1 MVDMLNRSVLAR
13 ESEKSYDVAIL
24 VSVGLFAAGLIAVIF
39 ASALSTGGD
48 PISLDLV
55 NAYP

>member
-24 VSVGLFAAGLIAVIF
+24 VSVGLFTAGLIAVIF
-39 ASALSTGGD
+39 ASALSIGGD
-48 PISLDLV
+48 PINLDLV